1 MVNLTIHEQSA
12 NNFILANLP
21 CKIFN
26 PPNFSTDK
34 FGAIR
39 YTDSY
44 NAYKAYGIIKYLHWT
59 TSLTFHNIQVAS

>member
-1 MVNLTIHEQSA
+1 MVNLTIYEQSA
-12 NNFILANLP
+12 NNFILANLL

-26 PPNFSTDK
+26 PPKFSTAK

-44 NAYKAYGIIKYLHWT
+44 NAYKAYGDYQMLALNDKLDFFT
-59 TSLTFHNIQVAS
+59 TYK

>member
-12 NNFILANLP
+12 NNFILANLL

-26 PPNFSTDK
+26 PPKFSTAK

-44 NAYKAYGIIKYLHWT
+44 NAYKAYGIIKCLH
-59 TSLTFHNIQVAS
+59 